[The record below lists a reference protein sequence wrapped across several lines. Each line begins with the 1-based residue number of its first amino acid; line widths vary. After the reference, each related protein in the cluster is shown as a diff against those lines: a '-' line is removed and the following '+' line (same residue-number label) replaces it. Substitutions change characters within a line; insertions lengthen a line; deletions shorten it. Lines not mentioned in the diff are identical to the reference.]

1 MVKPTR
7 RTSPSPNGSKFGGSG
22 TIAMVTA
29 RVARSSRAKKAPD
42 ATAATESE
50 ATRPKRFRAAQRK
63 TPFAPTTSRGK
74 PTRRATDL
82 ERNRTT
88 SWAPRN
94 SLASCSNAI
103 PAITRTPRMRRR
115 LGSALSNARSTTGLY
130 AGPWRRSLRAT
141 SSDGAWATV
150 PGARRRWT
158 VSGRIRRVAW
168 CSRPSNPAARS
179 NPQKRVAT
187 ATSRLLQED
196 EHMTIKSKLMILFS
210 AGMLAST
217 VAAHA
222 QGAMAPDP
230 NIAPSTSG
238 EEAELPGTTANSP
251 MLAAARI
258 RTSARPPLTRRRK
271 SSLAFSTRVS
281 PPQAT
286 RRKRSSSRSCLP
298 PAVLLFGTAGVRS
311 RPQARYPA
319 SYSFRLR
326 QGDGAPGGSRTPG
339 PRLRRCPLPRRRQAR
354 HPTPY
359 GEKGKGGEGSAP
371 RPREHAADDAAHA
384 RPGRRAARRLPRDG
398 LPPGRP
404 RRAPRNTRGQRA
416 PHRER
421 GPGRV
426 HSALSGS
433 GQ

>member
-1 MVKPTR
+1 
-7 RTSPSPNGSKFGGSG
+7 
-22 TIAMVTA
+22 MVTA

-238 EEAELPGTTANSP
+238 EEAELPGTAANSP
-251 MLAAARI
+251 QLAAA
-258 RTSARPPLTRRRK
+258 PDPNLGP
-271 SSLAFSTRVS
+271 STTDEEAQIQSGVLNARVS
-281 PPQAT
+281 AASDTPE
-286 RRKRSSSRSCLP
+286 
-298 PAVLLFGTAGVRS
+298 AV
-311 RPQARYPA
+311 Q
-319 SYSFRLR
+319 
-326 QGDGAPGGSRTPG
+326 
-339 PRLRRCPLPRRRQAR
+339 
-354 HPTPY
+354 
-359 GEKGKGGEGSAP
+359 
-371 RPREHAADDAAHA
+371 
-384 RPGRRAARRLPRDG
+384 
-398 LPPGRP
+398 
-404 RRAPRNTRGQRA
+404 
-416 PHRER
+416 
-421 GPGRV
+421 
-426 HSALSGS
+426 
-433 GQ
+433 